1 MHQSP
6 MISDPLRVAGGHHA
20 VRLVAA
26 VTTRRPSKSPRPS
39 KAFSPSAT
47 ARPNAPPTTPS
58 PERVVLDGPSLA
70 RGARTLCRRDAR
82 LAALIRKVGPCT
94 LEPGRQPDHLTALV
108 RTIVFQQLSGKAA
121 ATIFGRLQALLPEG
135 CGSAEPSS
143 WLALTDEQM
152 RAAGVSR
159 PKISY
164 VRDLCERAQR
174 GSLPLHLIDR
184 LGDDELTQALTEV
197 KGLGRWS
204 AHMIL
209 MFHLG
214 RPDVWPIDDLGI
226 RKALMR
232 MDGLRELPGPKEIM
246 ERADAWR
253 PWRSVASWYLWR
265 SLDVDMTGVGW

>member
-1 MHQSP
+1 M
-6 MISDPLRVAGGHHA
+6 
-20 VRLVAA
+20 
-26 VTTRRPSKSPRPS
+26 KS
-39 KAFSPSAT
+39 T
-47 ARPNAPPTTPS
+47 
-58 PERVVLDGPSLA
+58 ERFVLDPPSLA
-70 RGARTLCRRDAR
+70 RGARTLSRRDPK
-82 LAALIRKVGPCT
+82 LASLIRTVGPCT

-121 ATIFGRLQALLPEG
+121 ATIFGRLVALIPEG
-135 CGSAEPSS
+135 SATSEPSS
-143 WLALTDEQM
+143 WLAISDDQM

-164 VRDLCERAQR
+164 VRDLCERSRQ
-174 GSLPLHLIDR
+174 GSLPLHRIDQM
-184 LGDDELTQALTEV
+184 GDDELTQALTQV

-232 MDGLRELPGPKEIM
+232 MDGLPDLPGPKQISD
-246 ERADAWR
+246 RADAWR

>member
-1 MHQSP
+1 M
-6 MISDPLRVAGGHHA
+6 
-20 VRLVAA
+20 
-26 VTTRRPSKSPRPS
+26 
-39 KAFSPSAT
+39 
-47 ARPNAPPTTPS
+47 
-58 PERVVLDGPSLA
+58 
-70 RGARTLCRRDAR
+70 
-82 LAALIRKVGPCT
+82 
-94 LEPGRQPDHLTALV
+94 

-121 ATIFGRLQALLPEG
+121 ATIFGRLLALIPDG
-135 CGSAEPSS
+135 CPTSEPSS
-143 WLALTDEQM
+143 WLALSDDQM
-152 RAAGVSR
+152 RSAGVSR

-164 VRDLCERAQR
+164 VRDLCERAGQ
-174 GSLPLHLIDR
+174 GSLPLRSIDQM
-184 LGDDELTQALTEV
+184 GDDELTQALTEV

-232 MDGLRELPGPKEIM
+232 MDRLREMPGPKDIAD
-246 ERADAWR
+246 RADDWR